1 MKSPVLAAAV
11 VVMAV
16 LWGTAV
22 AQPLPADPQAVADA
36 QRDRIRTERNL
47 VDNTFVEGERDCYQK
62 FAVNDCIAHARVAR
76 RDGLADLR
84 RQELSIN
91 ASEARRKAA
100 QQISKSGEKVS
111 PQAMRDLE
119 QRLLEAQA
127 GQQARMKS
135 IDERAAARALASGEA
150 PERVRERQ
158 ERIDARDRA
167 LKERAAMEQA
177 QSGNRRL
184 FEQKQLEAQKRLEE
198 SKKRQ
203 QEQVRKAAPTPV
215 KPASGAP

>member
-1 MKSPVLAAAV
+1 MNSPVLAVAV
-11 VVMAV
+11 VAMAV
-16 LWGTAV
+16 LWGIAV

-47 VDNTFVEGERDCYQK
+47 VDNTFMEGERDCYRK
-62 FAVNDCIAHARVAR
+62 FAVNDCIARARVAR

-100 QQISKSGEKVS
+100 QQISKSEEKVS

-135 IDERAAARALASGEA
+135 IDERAAARTLASEEA
-150 PERVRERQ
+150 PQRVRERQ

-177 QSGNRRL
+177 QAGNRRL

-203 QEQVRKAAPTPV
+203 QQQDRKAAPTLA